1 MKDKKSRKAN
11 DKNGKFKKDMKKDD
25 ITSGKHKRK
34 KTLLSINRSN
44 PPKETSRPTAEEAG
58 IRIELW
64 TLACTSERTRRGV
77 DYNRSLYAS
86 MYVRTY
92 QRWRR
97 QSRNLHTCMYFT
109 AYFRSNWKLK
119 SYMLVKDNWMQ
130 VRHFSVHDL

>member
-58 IRIELW
+58 IRIEL
-64 TLACTSERTRRGV
+64 
-77 DYNRSLYAS
+77 
-86 MYVRTY
+86 
-92 QRWRR
+92 
-97 QSRNLHTCMYFT
+97 
-109 AYFRSNWKLK
+109 
-119 SYMLVKDNWMQ
+119 
-130 VRHFSVHDL
+130 